1 MECSCGFDKQPWA
14 EVALSV
20 PALESDDGAE
30 ELFES
35 LSGLRGVRGVKV
47 NSAER
52 TVLVSYD
59 AAFVGVERLKEVAE
73 TAGFPIV
80 TA

>member
-14 EVALSV
+14 EVELSV
-20 PALESDDGAE
+20 PTLESDDGAE

-35 LSGLRGVRGVKV
+35 LSGLRGVRGVRV
-47 NSAER
+47 NSTER

-59 AAFVGVERLKEVAE
+59 AAFVGVTRLKEVAE
-73 TAGFPIV
+73 MAGFPV
-80 TA
+80 VAA